1 MKILSAALVVGML
14 IPLAAHAQAPVPAKQ
29 YDQFQADYLKHVNT
43 ANAALGDFMSAD
55 CDKLDPYA
63 KKVAIE
69 LEIMHGQFKSIPDDE
84 DSAVQVIQIE
94 LYDGLLVV
102 TREVVDTKT
111 QECAAPDVTVPTNSK
126 S

>member
-14 IPLAAHAQAPVPAKQ
+14 SPVALSAQSPVKQ
-29 YDQFQADYLKHVNT
+29 YDQVQADYLKHVNT
-43 ANAALGDFMSAD
+43 ANAALGDFMNAD

-84 DSAVQVIQIE
+84 DTLVQVFQVE
-94 LYDGLLVV
+94 LYNGLLDV
-102 TREVVDTKT
+102 TNAVVDAKTK
-111 QECAAPDVTVPTNSK
+111 ECAVPEVAVPTNSK